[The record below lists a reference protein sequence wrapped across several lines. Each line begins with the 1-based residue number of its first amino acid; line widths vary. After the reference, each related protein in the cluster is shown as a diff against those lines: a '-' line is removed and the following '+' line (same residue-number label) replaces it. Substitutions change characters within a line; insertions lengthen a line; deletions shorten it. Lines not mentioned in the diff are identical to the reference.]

1 MSRVDEI
8 LEFWFGTLGGDDL
21 GSDKFSLWFAQ
32 DDALDARIRDEFGPD
47 IEAAATGEYD
57 SWKESERGR
66 LALLILLDQF
76 TRNIFRGRAQAFA
89 YDPQALELAIEG
101 IDEGG
106 DKRLHPMERVF
117 MYLPLEHA
125 EDRSMQARS
134 VALFEELLE
143 DAPESR
149 KGAFKEFLRHARL
162 HKDVIDAY
170 GRFPHRNAMLERES
184 TPEEEAY
191 LADPDRPY

>member
-8 LEFWFGTLGGDDL
+8 LEFWFGKGSGDDL
-21 GSDKFSLWFAQ
+21 GSDKFGLWFAQ
-32 DDALDARIRDEFGPD
+32 DDALDDRIRDEFGSD
-47 IEAAATGEYD
+47 VEAAAAGDYD
-57 SWKESERGR
+57 SWKESDRGR

-89 YDPQALELAIEG
+89 NDPQALELAVEG
-101 IDEGG
+101 IEEGV
-106 DKRLHPMERVF
+106 DKRLHAMERVF

-134 VALFEELLE
+134 VALFEELLD
-143 DAPESR
+143 DAPEGR
-149 KGAFKEFLRHARL
+149 KGAFQEFLRYARL

-170 GRFPHRNAMLERES
+170 GRFPHRNAILERES
-184 TPEEEAY
+184 TPDEIAY
-191 LADPDRPY
+191 LADPNRPY